1 MTHKRIVI
9 PPALVVAA
17 CVLLASTPALASSI
31 AGLPIGMTSGP
42 MPWETVLATV
52 AGSLTGTTAKLMA
65 LLALCICGYGYMTS
79 EGGGMRKLLGVG
91 VGIALVVGAGN
102 LVNLFFKGGSGAVI

>member
-1 MTHKRIVI
+1 
-9 PPALVVAA
+9 
-17 CVLLASTPALASSI
+17 
-31 AGLPIGMTSGP
+31 
-42 MPWETVLATV
+42 
-52 AGSLTGTTAKLMA
+52 LMA